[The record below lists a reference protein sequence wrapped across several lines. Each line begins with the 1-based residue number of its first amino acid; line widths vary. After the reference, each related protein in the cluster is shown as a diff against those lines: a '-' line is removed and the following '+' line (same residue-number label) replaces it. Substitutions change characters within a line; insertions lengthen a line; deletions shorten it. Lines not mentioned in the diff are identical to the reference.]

1 MATLVEA
8 DESTVKVVFAKKLII
23 KNLPLQKDAND
34 VHHKMVIWSRQRND
48 EALSEQPSFL

>member
-1 MATLVEA
+1 MATIVEA
-8 DESTVKVVFAKKLII
+8 DESTVKEVFAKKLIF